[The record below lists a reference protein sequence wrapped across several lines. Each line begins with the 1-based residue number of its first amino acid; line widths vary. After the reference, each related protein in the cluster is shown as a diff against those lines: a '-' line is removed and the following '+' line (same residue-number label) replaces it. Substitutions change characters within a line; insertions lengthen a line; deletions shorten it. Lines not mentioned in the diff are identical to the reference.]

1 MLHLH
6 TIIVAVIDNLVGL
19 FFVFL
24 VVSGGCSGSS
34 RGGGGGGGDG
44 ESSRVPSWELSELVD
59 GGFGLLDEPI
69 DGLAG
74 AVVAK
79 AVLDVVE
86 LNGSVGGKTDAAVSG
101 AFGRAHLAVAVF
113 PPGGADNV
121 AALNLHNLAAD
132 HVPHPHSRRRRCLL
146 LLVSLSH
153 NMFDVLLQ

>member
-1 MLHLH
+1 MMHLH
-6 TIIVAVIDNLVGL
+6 TIIVAINGDLVGI

-24 VVSGGCSGSS
+24 VVGGGCGGSSSGG
-34 RGGGGGGGDG
+34 RGDG
-44 ESSRVPSWELSELVD
+44 DGSGMPSWELSELVD

-74 AVVAK
+74 AVVAE

-86 LNGSVGGKTDAAVSG
+86 LDGSVGGEANAAVSG
-101 AFGRAHLAVAVF
+101 AFGGAHLAVAVF
-113 PPGGADNV
+113 SAGGADNV

-132 HVPHPHSRRRRCLL
+132 HAPHPHSRRRRCLL

-153 NMFDVLLQ
+153 DMFDVLRQ